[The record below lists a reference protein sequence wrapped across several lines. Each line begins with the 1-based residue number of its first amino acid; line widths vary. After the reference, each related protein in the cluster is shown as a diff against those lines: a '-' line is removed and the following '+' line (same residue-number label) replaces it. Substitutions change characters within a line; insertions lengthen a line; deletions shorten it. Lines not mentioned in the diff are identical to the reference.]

1 MPHSSGKRVYS
12 QSEKV
17 KIAKEKKNA
26 GRIFGAV
33 GSGLKAAAL
42 GKMSPAAKKR
52 QEYLRQ
58 RAIQDSVTGRRKE
71 RATQKGVVSSSKKP
85 SQPSR
90 PSQPPAQEKPVQG
103 ESATRGIGF
112 GSLLDALNPEL
123 KKRGKQ

>member
-12 QSEKV
+12 RSEKV

-58 RAIQDSVTGRRKE
+58 RAIQESVTSRHRE
-71 RATQKGVVSSSKKP
+71 RATQKGVAGSGKKP
-85 SQPSR
+85 TR
-90 PSQPPAQEKPVQG
+90 PSQKPVQG

-123 KKRGKQ
+123 KKRGRR